1 MPRKGTCPVS
11 GEGMWAGDS
20 GKAQPGPKRGQ
31 LWLAPSKAPA
41 GPLSALLSVLLD
53 KKEVLPTPVTKPKL
67 DSAVYKVS
75 CLPGPLCVSCSVG
88 PHSVWVTP

>member
-1 MPRKGTCPVS
+1 V
-11 GEGMWAGDS
+11 
-20 GKAQPGPKRGQ
+20 
-31 LWLAPSKAPA
+31 WLAPSKAPA
-41 GPLSALLSVLLD
+41 GLLSALLSVLLD